1 LDTEDL
7 KDKDANSEQ
16 RDTKLFASYWFFLS
30 KINFEKNTCITYR
43 WLIT

>member
-16 RDTKLFASYWFFLS
+16 RDTKLFASY
-30 KINFEKNTCITYR
+30 
-43 WLIT
+43 